1 MRWFKSAP
9 DSEKAALDDA
19 TVELAKAQQEGRSAL
34 LRLLR
39 LLDVPVDEARAPF
52 KEGATP

>member
-1 MRWFKSAP
+1 MRWFRPAP
-9 DSEKAALDDA
+9 DSEKAALDAA

-39 LLDVPVDEARAPF
+39 LLDVPVDEARAHF